1 MGDPR
6 IYSWVLGLNVSHPID
21 LLMPFRQ
28 MFDEADMVTGHFI
41 RKHDLPI
48 INGALAEFNLPVLGE
63 KLTSDTKLDLIR
75 WKDLP
80 QSQESLAEMLRLAD
94 EKHHMSQ
101 ADWRRA
107 NRLTATGKK
116 YTQKRVVDDVIQH
129 KAMRLKLLER
139 KLLGPPKLWKPG
151 GALHLR

>member
-1 MGDPR
+1 M
-6 IYSWVLGLNVSHPID
+6 LTQ
-21 LLMPFRQ
+21 FRQ
-28 MFDEADMVTGHFI
+28 AYDQADMVTGHYI

-48 INGALAEFNLPVLGE
+48 LNAAYAEWNLPLLSE

-80 QSQESLAEMLRLAD
+80 QSQESLAEMMGLQ
-94 EKHHMSQ
+94 ENKHHMSQ
-101 ADWRRA
+101 AEWRRA
-107 NRLTATGKK
+107 NRLTPTGLAF
-116 YTQKRVVDDVIQH
+116 TRKRVTDDVVQH
-129 KAMRLKLLER
+129 KALRLRLIER